1 MEPGSL
7 FACWSSHNT
16 FRKGAGVSESAG
28 QLREQ
33 PGRGGASTE
42 ARQHRPREE
51 TWASLISRQGFDV
64 VVLMII
70 KVILATCKEFT
81 GREQEEAQGGHAE
94 DCDVPPSRDDAPET
108 TAGMGGAQQQ
118 VNLKCIWG

>member
-1 MEPGSL
+1 M
-7 FACWSSHNT
+7 
-16 FRKGAGVSESAG
+16 G

-33 PGRGGASTE
+33 PGRDGVSTE

-51 TWASLISRQGFDV
+51 PGLHFISCQGFNV

-81 GREQEEAQGGHAE
+81 GREQEEKQGGHIQ
-94 DCDVPPSRDDAPET
+94 DCDLPPKVMLLR
-108 TAGMGGAQQQ
+108 
-118 VNLKCIWG
+118 